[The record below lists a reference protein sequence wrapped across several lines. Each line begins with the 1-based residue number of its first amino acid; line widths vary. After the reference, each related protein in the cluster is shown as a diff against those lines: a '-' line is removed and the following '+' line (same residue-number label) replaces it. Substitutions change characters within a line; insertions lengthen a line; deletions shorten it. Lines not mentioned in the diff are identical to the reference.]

1 MIDREEMHGRARELE
16 SLLRLQSLPLALKM
30 LKSRDEIPEEAQ
42 RPLKDMGFHLN
53 FCQVLALSRRNG
65 LTVAQMKEDMWC
77 FEPVVGFGFAK
88 PPQRFLDGHNRYPT
102 SARTLEAGAT
112 WARNMPRFDCGIYC
126 GVLSAP
132 MEKASFEPDIF
143 IIYGAPAKM
152 TQIMLAKN
160 WLDGR
165 DIAPPLTSHAA
176 CVYYVVPPVKEK
188 KWHMSIPCGGDLRR
202 AACEDYNMV
211 FSAPIEVLSDLL
223 TGLNAIQRKGF
234 GLPLHLTPS
243 IEYPLEESYIQI
255 AQLIGM
261 DWVK

>member
-1 MIDREEMHGRARELE
+1 MIDREEMHRQARELE

-30 LKSRDEIPEEAQ
+30 LKSKDEIPEEAQ
-42 RPLKDMGFHLN
+42 RPVKDMGFHLN
-53 FCQVLALSRRNG
+53 FCQALAFSRRNG
-65 LTVAQMKEDMWC
+65 LTIAQMKEDMWC
-77 FEPVVGFGFAK
+77 FEPVVGFGFVS

-102 SARTLEAGAT
+102 SARTLEAGST
-112 WARNMPRFDCGIYC
+112 WARNMPRFDYGIYS
-126 GVLSAP
+126 GVLCAP
-132 MEKASFEPDIF
+132 METASFEPDIF

-160 WLDGR
+160 WLDGK

-176 CVYYVVPPVKEK
+176 CVYYVVPPVKER

-211 FSAPIEVLSDLL
+211 FSAPIEALSDLL
-223 TGLNAIQRKGF
+223 TGLNAIQKEGF
-234 GLPLHLTPS
+234 GLPLRLTPS
-243 IEYPLEESYIQI
+243 IEYPLQESYIQI
-255 AQLIGM
+255 AKSIGM

>member
-1 MIDREEMHGRARELE
+1 MVDLEEVHRQARELE

-30 LKSRDEIPEEAQ
+30 LKKEDEIPEEAQ
-42 RPLKDMGFHLN
+42 RPVKDMGFHLN
-53 FCQVLALSRRNG
+53 FCQTLALSRRHG
-65 LTVAQMKEDMWC
+65 LTIAQGIEDMWC

-88 PPQRFLDGHNRYPT
+88 PPQRFLDGYNRYPA
-102 SARTLEAGAT
+102 SARTLEAGST
-112 WARNMPRFDCGIYC
+112 WARNMPRFDHGIYS
-126 GVLSAP
+126 GVLCAP
-132 MEKASFEPDIF
+132 MKTAGFEPDIF

-165 DIAPPLTSHAA
+165 DIAPVLSSHAA
-176 CVYYVVPPVKEK
+176 CVYYVVPAVKEK
-188 KWHMSIPCGGDLRR
+188 KWNISIPCGGDLRR

-211 FSAPIEVLSDLL
+211 FSAPIEILNDLL
-223 TGLNAIQRKGF
+223 TGLDAIKGEGF